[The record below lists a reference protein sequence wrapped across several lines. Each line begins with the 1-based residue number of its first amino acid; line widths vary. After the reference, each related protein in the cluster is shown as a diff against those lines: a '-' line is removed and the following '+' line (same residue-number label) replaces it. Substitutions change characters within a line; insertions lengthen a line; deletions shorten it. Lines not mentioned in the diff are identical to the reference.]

1 MSTFY
6 ANLPDYVDQIAATFQ
21 RVRNCLDRQS
31 INSGLCDQSAAAI
44 VAVLGAGTVVAN
56 WNKTRHD
63 NPFLREEVWKEQPD
77 GVLRHKEWIAQQNHA
92 WVELAGKHF
101 DAEAVRGVD
110 NPLQLPFYQ
119 RVIKQLGVDTA

>member
-1 MSTFY
+1 MSFY
-6 ANLPDYVDQIAATFQ
+6 ANLHIYVDEIAATFQ
-21 RVRNCLDRQS
+21 RVRAVQS
-31 INSGLCDQSAAAI
+31 REQINNGLCDQSAAAI
-44 VAVLGAGTVVAN
+44 VAVLGAGTVVAS

-63 NPFLREEVWKEQPD
+63 NPFLREKVWKQQSD

-92 WVELAGKHF
+92 WVELAGKHY